1 MRAFGIVVTAV
12 ILFTTNTLSGQIKRT
27 TVPLGDAVD
36 KALAKGSLLG
46 EGARPFHIYVSVSE
60 PENPASPYQG
70 TIEEWSA
77 SPSQWRR
84 EVTAKGGMRQ
94 TIVVAD
100 GKKTE
105 RDEGDYFPLWLR
117 GFVSATFDVIPDAAA
132 WRGGSIEQITMPNGD
147 KSGACVHAKFS
158 IGSGASATDA
168 FAGICF
174 DGAGR
179 LKSYFGPR
187 YSMELS
193 DYRSFGKQQIARKLE
208 DDPEPGTHLAGDVT
222 RLEEI
227 PKDVSAALFA
237 PLPTDDD
244 RFRSAAVNS
253 TQMEQLVAG
262 NAPIQWPTVRSGN
275 THGRLAMYVSVD
287 TSGHVRE
294 AWPLNSDNAGLE
306 DPAREQVRHWTT
318 KPAVADGKPVQV
330 DGGLGFAFDTKI
342 GDPLPELSDAEVRAL
357 ATKIVEPEWKP
368 GSVHSGDTVE
378 LSIGVNEQGKLT
390 GLAGVGRVDVSS
402 PLQWPA
408 IDAIRKWTFR
418 PLIRD
423 GKPQYFHGVVK
434 FVVP

>member
-1 MRAFGIVVTAV
+1 MRALGIVVTAA
-12 ILFTTNTLSGQIKRT
+12 ILFTTNTMSGQIKRT

-36 KALAKGSLLG
+36 KALAKSSLLG

-70 TIEEWSA
+70 TIEEWWA
-77 SPSQWRR
+77 APSQWRR

-94 TIVVAD
+94 TIVVVD

-105 RDEGDYFPLWLR
+105 RDEGEYFPLWLR
-117 GFVSATFDVIPDAAA
+117 GFVSATFDIIPDAAG
-132 WRGGSIEQITMPNGD
+132 WRASGGSIPQIAASNGEN
-147 KSGACVHAKFS
+147 SGSCAHVKFS

-174 DGAGR
+174 DGTGR

-193 DYRSFGKQQIARKLE
+193 DYRSFGKKQIARKLE
-208 DDPEPGTHLAGDVT
+208 DDPEPGTHLVGDVT
-222 RLEEI
+222 RLEEM
-227 PKDVSAALFA
+227 PKDGSAALFA
-237 PLPTDDD
+237 PLPTEDD

-253 TQMEQLVAG
+253 NQMEQLVAG
-262 NAPIQWPTVRSGN
+262 NAPIRWPAVRSGN

-287 TSGHVRE
+287 AAGHVRE
-294 AWPLNSDNAGLE
+294 TWPLNSDNAGLE

-342 GDPLPELSDAEVRAL
+342 GDPLPELSDEEVRAL
-357 ATKIVEPEWKP
+357 ATRIVEPVWGP
-368 GSVHSGDTVE
+368 GLGHSGDVVE
-378 LSIGVNEQGKLT
+378 VDIGVNEQGKLT
-390 GLAGVGRVDVSS
+390 GEGYTKVPSN
-402 PLQWPA
+402 LQGPVMAA
-408 IDAIRKWTFR
+408 ISQWTFR

-423 GKPQYFHGVVK
+423 SKPQYFHGVVR

>member
-12 ILFTTNTLSGQIKRT
+12 ILFTTNTVSGQIKRT

-36 KALAKGSLLG
+36 KALAKSSPLG

-70 TIEEWSA
+70 TIEEWWA
-77 SPSQWRR
+77 SPAQWRR

-117 GFVSATFDVIPDAAA
+117 GFVTATFDIIPDAAV
-132 WRGGSIEQITMPNGD
+132 WRASGGSIPQIAASNAEN
-147 KSGACVHAKFS
+147 SGACAHAKFS

-174 DGAGR
+174 DGTGR

-193 DYRSFGKQQIARKLE
+193 DYRSFGKKQIARKLE
-208 DDPEPGTHLAGDVT
+208 DDPEPGTHLVGDVT
-222 RLEEI
+222 RLEEM
-227 PKDVSAALFA
+227 PKDGSAALFA

-253 TQMEQLVAG
+253 SQMEQLIAG
-262 NAPIQWPTVRSGN
+262 NAPIRWPTVRSGN

-287 TSGHVRE
+287 TAGHVRE

-330 DGGLGFAFDTKI
+330 DGGLGFAFETKI

-357 ATKIVEPEWKP
+357 ATRIVEPAWGP
-368 GSVHSGDTVE
+368 GLGHSGDVVE
-378 LSIGVNEQGKLT
+378 VDIGVNEQGKLT
-390 GLAGVGRVDVSS
+390 GEEYTRVPSNLQS
-402 PLQWPA
+402 PVIAA
-408 IDAIRKWTFR
+408 ISQWTFR

>member
-1 MRAFGIVVTAV
+1 
-12 ILFTTNTLSGQIKRT
+12 
-27 TVPLGDAVD
+27 
-36 KALAKGSLLG
+36 
-46 EGARPFHIYVSVSE
+46 VSE
-60 PENPASPYQG
+60 PENSASPYQG
-70 TIEEWSA
+70 TIEEWWF

-84 EVTAKGGMRQ
+84 EVTAKDGIRQ

-105 RDEGDYFPLWLR
+105 RDEGNYFPLWLR
-117 GFVSATFDVIPDAAA
+117 GFVSATFDLIPDATA
-132 WRGGSIEQITMPNGD
+132 WRASGGLIPQIATSNGEN
-147 KSGACVHAKFS
+147 SEACAHAKLS
-158 IGSGASATDA
+158 IGSGDSATDA

-174 DGAGR
+174 DGTGR

-193 DYRSFGKQQIARKLE
+193 DYRSFGKKQIARKLE
-208 DDPEPGTHLAGDVT
+208 NDPESGTHLVGEVT

-227 PKDVSAALFA
+227 PKNVSAALFM

-244 RFRSAAVNS
+244 RFRSAAVS
-253 TQMEQLVAG
+253 SSQMEQLIAG
-262 NAPIQWPTVRSGN
+262 NAPIRWPTVRSGK

-287 TSGHVRE
+287 AAGHVRE
-294 AWPLNSDNAGLE
+294 AWPLNSDNGGLE

-318 KPAVADGKPVQV
+318 KPAIADGKPVQV
-330 DGGLGFAFDTKI
+330 DGGLGFAFDTRI

-357 ATKIVEPEWKP
+357 ATRIVEPVWGP
-368 GSVHSGDTVE
+368 GVVHSGDVVE
-378 LSIGVNEQGKLT
+378 VDIGVNEQGKLT
-390 GLAGVGRVDVSS
+390 GEGYTKVPSNLQS
-402 PLQWPA
+402 PVMAA
-408 IDAIRKWTFR
+408 ISQWTFR

>member
-12 ILFTTNTLSGQIKRT
+12 ILFTTNTLGGQIRRT

-36 KALAKGSLLG
+36 KALARGSLLG

-70 TIEEWSA
+70 TIEEWWA

-117 GFVSATFDVIPDAAA
+117 GFVSTIFDTIPDAAA
-132 WRGGSIEQITMPNGD
+132 WRGGSIEQVTMPNGD
-147 KSGACVHAKFS
+147 KSGACARAKFS

-174 DGAGR
+174 DGTGR

-193 DYRSFGKQQIARKLE
+193 DYRSFGKKEIARKLE
-208 DDPEPGTHLAGDVT
+208 DDPEPGTHLVGDVT

-287 TSGHVRE
+287 AAGHVRE

-318 KPAVADGKPVQV
+318 KPAVVAGKPVQA

-342 GDPLPELSDAEVRAL
+342 GDPLPDLSDAEVRAL
-357 ATKIVEPEWKP
+357 ATKIVEPAWGP
-368 GSVHSGDTVE
+368 GLGHSGDVVE
-378 LSIGVNEQGKLT
+378 VDIGVNEQGKLT
-390 GLAGVGRVDVSS
+390 GEGYTKVPSNLQS
-402 PLQWPA
+402 PVMAA
-408 IDAIRKWTFR
+408 ISQWTFR
-418 PLIRD
+418 PLMRD
-423 GKPQYFHGVVK
+423 GKPQYFHGVVR